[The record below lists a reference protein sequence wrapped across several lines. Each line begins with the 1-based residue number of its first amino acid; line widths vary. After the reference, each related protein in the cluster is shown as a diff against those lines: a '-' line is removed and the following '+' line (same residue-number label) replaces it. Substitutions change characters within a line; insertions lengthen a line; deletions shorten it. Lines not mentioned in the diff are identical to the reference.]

1 MLINEEFK
9 ENTHNFFWYYENT
22 LYVCIRKTLQADYRK
37 GLVREASLFPILK
50 V

>member
-1 MLINEEFK
+1 MRIIVSK
-9 ENTHNFFWYYENT
+9 C
-22 LYVCIRKTLQADYRK
+22 LYIRIRKTLQADYRK

>member
-1 MLINEEFK
+1 MLEFQYWSNPSL
-9 ENTHNFFWYYENT
+9 EYI
-22 LYVCIRKTLQADYRK
+22 CIRKTLQADYRK

>member
-1 MLINEEFK
+1 MFINNLRLEIFSNILVLIEKFSN
-9 ENTHNFFWYYENT
+9 
-22 LYVCIRKTLQADYRK
+22 LCIRKTLQADYRK